1 MKPLTFKNYV
11 TSKWKRLTILIVL
24 YTILLTVFF
33 ENDDFTGLID
43 LSEKVDDISKKEEY
57 IDDNTFIISEHANI
71 FKELKKINDIHIGI
85 EKCNENIN
93 FDDLP
98 FKFKFK
104 YLLKQFED
112 IEMKCNELNIKI
124 YYDYM

>member
-1 MKPLTFKNYV
+1 M
-11 TSKWKRLTILIVL
+11 
-24 YTILLTVFF
+24 
-33 ENDDFTGLID
+33 G
-43 LSEKVDDISKKEEY
+43 
-57 IDDNTFIISEHANI
+57 
-71 FKELKKINDIHIGI
+71 IGI
-85 EKCNENIN
+85 EKCNEDIN

-124 YYDYM
+124 YYEKDENIIQEEEEEDNIDEIKNDEQVKEELIEDDISKVNEEIDENDKQVKEEEEEEVDMDKIKRKMIKNINKII

>member
-1 MKPLTFKNYV
+1 MG
-11 TSKWKRLTILIVL
+11 SI
-24 YTILLTVFF
+24 
-33 ENDDFTGLID
+33 ED
-43 LSEKVDDISKKEEY
+43 LEEEY

-71 FKELKKINDIHIGI
+71 FKKLKEINDIHIGI

-112 IEMKCNELNIKI
+112 IEMKCDELNIKI
-124 YYDYM
+124 YYEEDENQKQDVKEEDNIDEIKNDEQGKEELIEDD

>member
-1 MKPLTFKNYV
+1 M
-11 TSKWKRLTILIVL
+11 
-24 YTILLTVFF
+24 
-33 ENDDFTGLID
+33 G
-43 LSEKVDDISKKEEY
+43 
-57 IDDNTFIISEHANI
+57 
-71 FKELKKINDIHIGI
+71 IGI

-124 YYDYM
+124 YYEEDENQIQDVKEEGDNIDEIKNDEQVKEELIEDDISKVNEEIDENDKQVKEEEEEEVDMDKIKRKMIKNINKII